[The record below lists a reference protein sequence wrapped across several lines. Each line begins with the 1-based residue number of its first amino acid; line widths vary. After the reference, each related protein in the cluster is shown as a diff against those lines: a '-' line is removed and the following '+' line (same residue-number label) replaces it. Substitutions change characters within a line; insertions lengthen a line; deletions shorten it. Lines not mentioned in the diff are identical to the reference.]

1 MKTEKLKQKKNSAPK
16 EEKSGQGPIILFGNI
31 NPPPPWEGGGGGG
44 GWGGGDPFP
53 GGDPG
58 SGGSGGFLHSKYRFK
73 VMSYP

>member
-16 EEKSGQGPIILFGNI
+16 EEKSAQGPIILFGNI
-31 NPPPPWEGGGGGG
+31 NLPPPWEG
-44 GWGGGDPFP
+44 GGGDPFP